1 MTKEVDNGST
11 ELEAKAEADVAA
23 KAGET
28 ASSADADAS
37 GLSDGDGKSD
47 RAAPVSAQ
55 VRSYL
60 LGYNEEKMREL
71 IADVDYMNMGR
82 VGSPFPDDFVER
94 VLDHPAVQGE
104 KSLSAARSLILSLR
118 VDELGDKSDH
128 PRGR

>member
-1 MTKEVDNGST
+1 MTKVVDNGSS
-11 ELEAKAEADVAA
+11 ELETKAEADAAA

-28 ASSADADAS
+28 ASSADVDAA

-47 RAAPVSAQ
+47 RAAPVSTQ

-104 KSLSAARSLILSLR
+104 KSLSAVRSLILSLR